1 MILIDDFIQ
10 GFSET
15 FPNQKDLQPWEI
27 TDNIKEILHK
37 MISHLGKEYKI
48 EDGIAV
54 HKTAIVETGVVIKS
68 PFIVNKNCYIGA
80 NAYFREGVYL
90 DNAVKVG
97 PGCEIKSSI
106 ICLETAVAHFNYIGN
121 SIVGKYVNFEA
132 GSIAANH
139 YNERASKKISV
150 VHNANTIETG
160 TEKFGSLVG
169 DNSRIGA
176 NAVLSPGTILKK
188 NSIVKRLELVEQYKT
203 ELNN

>member
-1 MILIDDFIQ
+1 MILIDDFIE

-27 TDNIKEILHK
+27 TDNLKEILHK
-37 MISHLGKEYKI
+37 MISHLGEAYKI

-54 HKTAIVETGVVIKS
+54 HKTAIVEKGVVMKS
-68 PFIVNKNCYIGA
+68 PVIVNKNCYIGA

-90 DNAVKVG
+90 DNNVKVG

-106 ICLETAVAHFNYIGN
+106 ICAETAVAHFNYIGN
-121 SIVGKYVNFEA
+121 SILGKYINFEA

-139 YNERASKKISV
+139 YNERAYKKISV
-150 VHNANTIETG
+150 LHNSNIIETS

-188 NSIVKRLELVEQYKT
+188 NSIVKRLELIEQYKT
-203 ELNN
+203 E

>member
-27 TDNIKEILHK
+27 TDNLKEILHK
-37 MISHLGKEYKI
+37 MISHLGEDYKI

-54 HKTAIVETGVVIKS
+54 HKIAIVEKGVVMKS
-68 PFIVNKNCYIGA
+68 PVIVNKNCYIGA
-80 NAYFREGVYL
+80 NAYLREGVYL

-106 ICLETAVAHFNYIGN
+106 ICAETAVAHFNYIGN
-121 SIVGKYVNFEA
+121 SILGKYINFEA

-139 YNERASKKISV
+139 YNERTSKKISV
-150 VHNANTIETG
+150 VHNSIIIETG

-188 NSIVKRLELVEQYKT
+188 NSIVKRLELIEQCKT
-203 ELNN
+203 E

>member
-27 TDNIKEILHK
+27 TDNLKEILHK
-37 MISHLGKEYKI
+37 MISHLGEDYKI

-54 HKTAIVETGVVIKS
+54 HKTAIVEKGVVMKS
-68 PFIVNKNCYIGA
+68 PVIVNKNCYIGA

-106 ICLETAVAHFNYIGN
+106 ICAETAVAHFNYIGN
-121 SIVGKYVNFEA
+121 SILGKYINFEA

-150 VHNANTIETG
+150 VHNSIIIETG

-188 NSIVKRLELVEQYKT
+188 NSIVKRLELIEQCKT
-203 ELNN
+203 E